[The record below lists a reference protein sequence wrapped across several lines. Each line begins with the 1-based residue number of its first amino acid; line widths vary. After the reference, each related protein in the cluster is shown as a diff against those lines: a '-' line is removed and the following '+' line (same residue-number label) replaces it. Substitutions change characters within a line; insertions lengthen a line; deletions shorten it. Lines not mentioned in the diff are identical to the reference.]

1 MAGPSLQQVQ
11 KLGLHQ
17 VLAPHMQLSLHM
29 LQVPTMELRD
39 LIKQELE
46 KNPTLEEIPPET
58 VSLDQPESAEEQ
70 GPRDGRADTESEFRQ
85 EFEALKQ
92 LDDEWREYFMQSN
105 RSRVRSAD
113 DEERRQFFFDSI
125 VQPESL
131 QQHLQGQL
139 RMADASE
146 ETLDAAE
153 IIIGSLMD
161 DGYLMVH
168 DDIAEQLVD
177 FALQVCAGTRQ
188 PGAETAAWARELV
201 MAGLAKSF
209 EHSKRTQLIGWQE
222 RLTDIC
228 RRMRA
233 PEPEPERTEPAVAAY
248 SNAPVVPRTLAT
260 EPVKEHV
267 IKLGREA
274 MDRVHR
280 ELAEGF
286 RAVINENVP
295 LPIPAAVLVEAVDA
309 GLTVA
314 ELDAVLQSGRRL
326 DLPLLYLR
334 PTSDTSL
341 DTMQRALELVQTFH
355 PVGVGARN
363 LCECLLIQLARLDKA
378 DGIEARIIRGH
389 FNLLASRDIT
399 KLAQAL
405 GVSPQEAQQAAENIG
420 QLEPKPGR
428 IFSTEPD
435 RYVEPEVVIAKV
447 KDDFVI
453 MLNDDRVPH
462 LRISDTYREM
472 MAQENVSQ
480 EVVQYV
486 RERIQAGKFLIRSI
500 AQRQSTIH
508 SIASE
513 ILRAQREFFE
523 KGPGALKPLR
533 MSDIAYRCGES
544 FKMVNGEEKAVCPYC
559 GELCDIREEESN
571 RRVGD
576 CPGAERDDF
585 NRRRHRSRAVGRDV
599 DNPRLLGVHETT
611 VSRAIANKYMG
622 TPWGVFE
629 MKYFF
634 TPGYTTAS
642 GEAISNKNVKDL
654 IKSTIDGES
663 HAQPLSDQEIV
674 AILKKRGLGIARRTV
689 AKYRGELN
697 IPSSNDRKKPGA
709 APSTA
714 GEPPPTPMAADAG
727 ETMTGEVP
735 ASDAP
740 AESTLPAP

>member
-1 MAGPSLQQVQ
+1 MGLQ
-11 KLGLHQ
+11 Q

-29 LQVPTMELRD
+29 LQVPTMELRE

-58 VSLDQPESAEEQ
+58 VSLDQPQSSDEQ

-92 LDDEWREYFMQSN
+92 LDDEWRDYFIQSS
-105 RSRVRSAD
+105 RSRTRSAE
-113 DEERRQFFFDSI
+113 DEERRQFFFDSL

-139 RMADASE
+139 RTADAP
-146 ETLDAAE
+146 TVVLDAAE

-168 DDIAEQLVD
+168 DDIAEHLVD
-177 FALQVCAGTRQ
+177 FALQACAGARQ
-188 PGAETAAWARELV
+188 PAAEAAAWARELV
-201 MAGLAKSF
+201 MSGLAKSF

-222 RLTDIC
+222 RLADIC

-233 PEPEPERTEPAVAAY
+233 PETDTARPQPALAAY
-248 SNAPVVPRTLAT
+248 SAAAAAPVGP
-260 EPVKEHV
+260 EQIKEHV

-274 MDRVHR
+274 MDRVR
-280 ELAEGF
+280 RDLAEGF
-286 RAVINENVP
+286 RAAINESGP
-295 LPIPAAVLVEAVDA
+295 LPVSPALLAEAVDA
-309 GLTVA
+309 GLTA
-314 ELDAVLQSGRRL
+314 ADLDAVLQSGKRL

-334 PTSDTSL
+334 PGPDVSL
-341 DTMQRALELVQTFH
+341 DTMRQALELVQTFH

-363 LCECLLIQLARLDKA
+363 LHECLLIQLARLDKA
-378 DGIEARIIRGH
+378 SSIEARVVREQ
-389 FNLLASRDIT
+389 FDLLASRNIP
-399 KLAQAL
+399 KLAEAL
-405 GVSPQEAQQAAENIG
+405 GVSVAEAQQAADNIG

-447 KDDFVI
+447 KDEFVI

-472 MAQENVSQ
+472 MAQENVSS

-500 AQRQSTIH
+500 AQRQNTIH

-523 KGPGALKPLR
+523 KGAGALKPLR

-544 FKMVNGEEKAVCPYC
+544 FKTAHGEEKAVCPYC
-559 GELCDIREEESN
+559 GGLCDIREEESN
-571 RRVGD
+571 RRVAD
-576 CPGAERDDF
+576 CPNAELDDF
-585 NRRRHRSRAVGRDV
+585 SRRRHRSRAVGRDV
-599 DNPRLLGVHETT
+599 DNPRQLGVHETT

-622 TPWGVFE
+622 TPFGVFE
-629 MKYFF
+629 MKFFF

-642 GEAISNKNVKDL
+642 GESISNKNVKDI
-654 IKSTIDGES
+654 IKTVIGGENP
-663 HAQPLSDQEIV
+663 AQPLSDQEIV
-674 AILKKRGLGIARRTV
+674 AILKKRGLDIARRTV

-709 APSTA
+709 AAASAGGQPPAAQPADDASEAAAEETPSSVTA
-714 GEPPPTPMAADAG
+714 H
-727 ETMTGEVP
+727 
-735 ASDAP
+735 AP
-740 AESTLPAP
+740 

>member
-11 KLGLHQ
+11 RLGLQQ

-29 LQVPTMELRD
+29 LQVPTLELRE

-46 KNPTLEEIPPET
+46 KNPTLEEIPPDT
-58 VSLDQPESAEEQ
+58 VSLDQPQSADDQ
-70 GPRDGRADTESEFRQ
+70 GPRDGRADTESEFRE
-85 EFEALKQ
+85 EFAALKQ
-92 LDDEWREYFMQSN
+92 LDDEWREYFSQSS
-105 RSRVRSAD
+105 RSRSRSAE

-139 RMADASE
+139 RMADAPRE
-146 ETLDAAE
+146 VLDAAE
-153 IIIGSLMD
+153 VIIGSLMD

-177 FALQVCAGTRQ
+177 FALQVCAGARQ
-188 PGAETAAWARELV
+188 PASEAALWARETV
-201 MAGLAKSF
+201 MAGLARSF
-209 EHSKRTQLIGWQE
+209 EHSKRSQLIGWQE
-222 RLTDIC
+222 RLADIC
-228 RRMRA
+228 RRIRA
-233 PEPEPERTEPAVAAY
+233 PESETPPASPAVTAYGAA
-248 SNAPVVPRTLAT
+248 AAAT
-260 EPVKEHV
+260 VGPEQIKEHV

-274 MDRVHR
+274 MDRVRR
-280 ELAEGF
+280 ELAEAL
-286 RAVINENVP
+286 RVTINENGPMSVS
-295 LPIPAAVLVEAVDA
+295 PALLAEAVDA
-309 GLTVA
+309 GLTAADLEEVIR
-314 ELDAVLQSGRRL
+314 SGRQF

-334 PTSDTSL
+334 PGPDVPL
-341 DTMQRALELVQTFH
+341 ETMRRALELVQTFH

-378 DGIEARIIRGH
+378 NGIEARIVRGH
-389 FNLLASRDIT
+389 FDLLAGRDIP
-399 KLAQAL
+399 KLASAL
-405 GVSPQEAQQAAENIG
+405 GVSEAEAQQAAESIA

-428 IFSTEPD
+428 IFSLDPD

-472 MAQENVSQ
+472 MAQENVSS

-500 AQRQSTIH
+500 AQRQNTIQ
-508 SIASE
+508 SIAGE
-513 ILRAQREFFE
+513 LLRAQREFFE
-523 KGPGALKPLR
+523 KGPAALKPLR
-533 MSDIAYRCGES
+533 MSDIAYRCGEQ
-544 FKMVNGEEKAVCPYC
+544 FKSVNGEEKAVCCYC
-559 GELCDIREEESN
+559 GALCDIREEESN
-571 RRVGD
+571 RRAAD
-576 CPGAERDDF
+576 CPNAERDDLS
-585 NRRRHRSRAVGRDV
+585 RRQHRSRAVGRDL

-654 IKSTIDGES
+654 IKTVIDGENP
-663 HAQPLSDQEIV
+663 AQPLSDQEIV
-674 AILKKRGLGIARRTV
+674 AILKKRGLDIARRTV
-689 AKYRGELN
+689 AKYRGELD

-709 APSTA
+709 AA
-714 GEPPPTPMAADAG
+714 AAAEEPPAPAPAADKAG
-727 ETMTGEVP
+727 GAGAE
-735 ASDAP
+735 AP
-740 AESTLPAP
+740 AAALPSAP

>member
-1 MAGPSLQQVQ
+1 MAGLSLQQVQ
-11 KLGLHQ
+11 RLGLQQ

-39 LIKQELE
+39 LIKQEME
-46 KNPTLEEIPPET
+46 KNPTIEEIPPET
-58 VSLDQPESAEEQ
+58 VSLDQPQSADDQ
-70 GPRDGRADTESEFRQ
+70 IPRDGRTETESEFKE
-85 EFEALKQ
+85 EFAALKQ
-92 LDDEWREYFMQSN
+92 LDDEWREYFSQSS
-105 RSRVRSAD
+105 RSRARSTE
-113 DEERRQFFFDSI
+113 DEERRQFFLDSI

-139 RMADASE
+139 RMADAPQE
-146 ETLDAAE
+146 VLDAAE

-168 DDIAEQLVD
+168 DDLAGQLVD

-188 PGAETAAWARELV
+188 TAPGAAAWARETV
-201 MAGLAKSF
+201 MTGLAKSF

-222 RLTDIC
+222 RLADIC

-233 PEPEPERTEPAVAAY
+233 PEPETAPPP
-248 SNAPVVPRTLAT
+248 PVVKAYGAAAT
-260 EPVKEHV
+260 APTGPDQIKEHV

-274 MDRVHR
+274 MDRVR
-280 ELAEGF
+280 QELAEGF
-286 RAVINENVP
+286 RAAINESGSLPVP
-295 LPIPAAVLVEAVDA
+295 PALLAEVVDA
-309 GLTVA
+309 GLTAVDV
-314 ELDAVLQSGRRL
+314 DAVMQFGQRL

-334 PTSDTSL
+334 PGAGIAL
-341 DTMQRALELVQTFH
+341 DVMRRALELVQTFH

-363 LCECLLIQLARLDKA
+363 LRECLLIQLARLDKA
-378 DGIEARIIRGH
+378 GGIEARVVREH
-389 FNLLASRDIT
+389 FDLLPGRDIQ
-399 KLAQAL
+399 KLAEAL
-405 GVSPQEAQQAAENIG
+405 GVTVARARQAAESIG

-453 MLNDDRVPH
+453 MLNDDRVPR

-472 MAQENVSQ
+472 MARENVSS

-500 AQRQSTIH
+500 AQRQNTIQ

-513 ILRAQREFFE
+513 LLRAQREFFE
-523 KGPGALKPLR
+523 KGTGFLRPLR
-533 MSDIAYRCGES
+533 MSDVAYRCGEK
-544 FKMVNGEEKAVCPYC
+544 FKLVNGEEQAVCPYC
-559 GELCDIREEESN
+559 GAPCHIRKEDSN
-571 RRVGD
+571 RRAAD
-576 CPGAERDDF
+576 CPNAERDDL
-585 NRRRHRSRAVGRDV
+585 NRRQHRIRALGRDV

-634 TPGYTTAS
+634 TPGYTTSS

-654 IKSTIDGES
+654 IQAAIDGENP
-663 HAQPLSDQEIV
+663 AQPLSDQEIV
-674 AILKKRGLGIARRTV
+674 AILKKRGLDIARRTV

-697 IPSSNDRKKPGA
+697 IPSSNVRRKPGPA
-709 APSTA
+709 APPAETA
-714 GEPPPTPMAADAG
+714 PT
-727 ETMTGEVP
+727 TVP
-735 ASDAP
+735 ASEGTPSSDAP
-740 AESTLPAP
+740 PSAT